1 MHYFIYATKD
11 AWISSGS
18 SHIDGTSY
26 RDQNFGQDEILEIK
40 KEFWNQSFDYQT
52 RALISFAGTE
62 FINVSQSIVAG
73 DITNPKFY
81 LRLYEA
87 AGTQELSTEYKLAA
101 FPLSQ
106 SWDEGIGKFG
116 DNPKAT
122 NGVSWNNR
130 NYYPGSSEVS
140 WSSTAAVGDTF
151 ASGTLTISTG
161 SYTNQEITIGSVDF
175 IFVSGSTS
183 VFDNNSSE
191 IFVESGSST
200 AAVGDTFASGTL
212 TISTGSYTNQE
223 ITIGGV
229 DFIFVSGSTSVFDN
243 NSSEIFV
250 ESGSSVDI
258 SANNLTGSINDNVAT
273 HGLSI
278 SASKGGTGIVI
289 LSGSSA
295 GTVANLTAASSSTLF
310 TFNGDESQA
319 LEGGTDST
327 SAVSGVDISA
337 NNLTGSINDN
347 VATHGLSIS
356 ASKGGTGIVILSGSS
371 AGTVANLTAA
381 SSSALFTFNGDKSQA
396 LEGGTDSTSAVG
408 GNGPSVVIGSTDA
421 SQSFSYES
429 PDINMDVT
437 DIVNYWLLSGSNEG
451 FLLRFSGSQE
461 TNNST
466 FGQLKFFSSQT
477 NTIYSPKLEVRWDD
491 HKPCTGSN
499 TGSLLPMTS
508 SGAVDNIL
516 YMRGLRESY
525 KETDKVKF
533 RVMPRKRYIQK
544 DFSTSVQTLTGSFI
558 PEGRGSYSFV
568 DMATGETIIP
578 FSAYTSMSCDSTSN
592 YFIQWLN
599 GFYPNRAYKILY
611 KIKYD
616 DSQEIICDN
625 NFEFI
630 IRS

>member
-130 NYYPGSSEVS
+130 NYYPGSSEVT

-161 SYTNQEITIGSVDF
+161 NYTNQEITIGSVDF

-191 IFVESGSST
+191 IFVESGSS
-200 AAVGDTFASGTL
+200 
-212 TISTGSYTNQE
+212 
-223 ITIGGV
+223 
-229 DFIFVSGSTSVFDN
+229 
-243 NSSEIFV
+243 
-250 ESGSSVDI
+250 
-258 SANNLTGSINDNVAT
+258 
-273 HGLSI
+273 
-278 SASKGGTGIVI
+278 
-289 LSGSSA
+289 
-295 GTVANLTAASSSTLF
+295 
-310 TFNGDESQA
+310 
-319 LEGGTDST
+319 
-327 SAVSGVDISA
+327 VDISA

-558 PEGRGSYSFV
+558 PEGSGSYSIV

-578 FSAYTSMSCDSTSN
+578 FSAYTSMSCDSKSN
-592 YFIQWLN
+592 YFIQKLN
-599 GFYPNRAYKILY
+599 GLYPDRVYKIQL
-611 KIKYD
+611 KLKYD
-616 DSQEIICDN
+616 DGQEHIIDN
-625 NFEFI
+625 NFEFVI
-630 IRS
+630 KR

>member
-130 NYYPGSSEVS
+130 NYYPGSSEVT

-161 SYTNQEITIGSVDF
+161 NYTNQEITIGSVDF

-191 IFVESGSST
+191 IFVESGSS
-200 AAVGDTFASGTL
+200 
-212 TISTGSYTNQE
+212 
-223 ITIGGV
+223 
-229 DFIFVSGSTSVFDN
+229 
-243 NSSEIFV
+243 
-250 ESGSSVDI
+250 
-258 SANNLTGSINDNVAT
+258 
-273 HGLSI
+273 
-278 SASKGGTGIVI
+278 
-289 LSGSSA
+289 
-295 GTVANLTAASSSTLF
+295 
-310 TFNGDESQA
+310 
-319 LEGGTDST
+319 
-327 SAVSGVDISA
+327 VDISA

-429 PDINMDVT
+429 PDIEMDVT
-437 DIVNYWLLSGSNEG
+437 NIVDNWLNGTNKNYGLQ
-451 FLLRFSGSQE
+451 LRFSGSQE
-461 TNNST
+461 TNSTT

-477 NTIYSPKLEVRWDD
+477 HTVYPPKLEVRWDD
-491 HKPCTGSN
+491 HVACSGSN
-499 TGSLLPMTS
+499 TGSLTQLTM
-508 SGAVDNIL
+508 SGVEDNYL
-516 YMRGLRESY
+516 YMKRFREKYRES
-525 KETDKVKF
+525 EKVKF
-533 RVMPRKRYIQK
+533 RIGARKRYIQK
-544 DFSTSVQTLTGSFI
+544 TFSTSVQTITGSYI
-558 PEGRGSYSFV
+558 SENSGSYSIV
-568 DMATGETIIP
+568 DVATGESVIP
-578 FSAYTSMSCDSTSN
+578 FSDYTKLSCDSTSN

-599 GFYPNRAYKILY
+599 GFAPDRVYKILL
-611 KIKYD
+611 KLKTD
-616 DSQEIICDN
+616 DSQEQIFDDG
-625 NFEFI
+625 FEFI
-630 IRS
+630 ITR